1 MSTVEPL
8 VAQIEDAFAEVER
21 GLADPSLQNDQN
33 RLRELGRKHKRLSEA
48 HALTRRWRELRDAL
62 EDAKGLLAA
71 GEADPE
77 MREYLETEVSSS
89 EEALPGIEE
98 ELRAS
103 MLEPDPDDG
112 RDVIVEIRSGAGGDE
127 AAIFAGEIYHMLSQ
141 YATLHRFKTET
152 LDASPS
158 DAGGFKSITF
168 QVKGDGAYSL
178 LKWESGVHRV
188 QRVPATEAQGR
199 IHTSTASVAVL
210 PEAEEVEVQIDP
222 KDLKIDVYRATGPG
236 GQGVNTTDSAV
247 RITHLP
253 TGLVVA
259 CQDERSQIQNRERGM
274 RILRARLY
282 ERQVEERRQA
292 EDATRRSQIGSGD
305 RAEKIR
311 TYNFPQSRVTDHR
324 IKHTSHALDAI
335 LQGQLEE
342 FTEALRV
349 ADRGNRLA
357 ETG

>member
-1 MSTVEPL
+1 MEPL
-8 VAQIEDAFAEVER
+8 VVQIEDAYAEVER
-21 GLADPSLQNDQN
+21 GLSDPAAQHDQA
-33 RLRELGRKHKRLSEA
+33 RLRELGRRHKRLSEA
-48 HALTRRWRELRDAL
+48 HALARRWRELNDSLDEARTM
-62 EDAKGLLAA
+62 LAA

-77 MREYLETEVSSS
+77 MRAYLESEVATA
-89 EEALPGIEE
+89 EEALPPLEE
-98 ELRAS
+98 ELRAA

-112 RDVIVEIRSGAGGDE
+112 RDVIVEIRAGAGGDE
-127 AAIFAGEIYHMLSQ
+127 AALFAGDIYHMLSS
-141 YATLHRFKTET
+141 YAGLHGFKTET

-168 QVKGDGAYSL
+168 EVRGEGAYSL

-210 PEAEEVEVQIDP
+210 PEAEDVEVHIDP
-222 KDLKIDVYRATGPG
+222 KDLKIDVYRSTGPG

-247 RITHLP
+247 RMTHLP
-253 TGLVVA
+253 TGIVVA
-259 CQDERSQIQNRERGM
+259 CQDERSQIQNRERAL

-282 ERQVEERRQA
+282 ERQVEERRAA

-311 TYNFPQSRVTDHR
+311 TYNFPQNRVTDHR

-335 LQGQLEE
+335 LAGQLDE

-349 ADRGNRLA
+349 ADRGSQLA
-357 ETG
+357 EKG

>member
-1 MSTVEPL
+1 VEPL
-8 VAQIEDAFAEVER
+8 VVQIENAYAEVER
-21 GLADPSLQNDQN
+21 GLADPAAQSDQAK
-33 RLRELGRKHKRLSEA
+33 LRDLGRKHKRMSEA
-48 HALTRRWRELRDAL
+48 HALAVRWRELNDAL
-62 EDAKGLLAA
+62 VEARAMLAD

-77 MREYLETEVSSS
+77 MRAYLETEKTTA
-89 EEALPGIEE
+89 EEALPLLEE
-98 ELRAS
+98 ELRAA

-112 RDVIVEIRSGAGGDE
+112 RDVIVEIRAGAGGDE
-127 AAIFAGEIYHMLSQ
+127 AALFAGDIFHMLTT
-141 YATLHRFKTET
+141 YAGQHGFKYET

-158 DAGGFKSITF
+158 DAGGFKSVTF
-168 QVKGDGAYSL
+168 EVRGDGAYSL

-188 QRVPATEAQGR
+188 QRVPATETQGR

-210 PEAEEVEVQIDP
+210 PEAEEVEVHVDP
-222 KDLKIDVYRATGPG
+222 KDLKIDVYRSTGPG

-247 RITHLP
+247 RMTHLP

-259 CQDERSQIQNRERGM
+259 CQDERSQIQNRERAL

-282 ERQVEERRQA
+282 ERQVEERRAA

-311 TYNFPQSRVTDHR
+311 TYNFPQNRVTDHR
-324 IKHTSHALDAI
+324 IKHTSHALEAV
-335 LQGQLEE
+335 LAGQLDE

-357 ETG
+357 ERG

>member
-1 MSTVEPL
+1 VEPL
-8 VAQIEDAFAEVER
+8 VVQIENAYDEVER
-21 GLADPSLQNDQN
+21 GLSDPELQGD
-33 RLRELGRKHKRLSEA
+33 RVKLRELGRRHKRLSEA
-48 HALTRRWRELRDAL
+48 HALATRWRELHGSL
-62 EDAKGLLAA
+62 EEAQSMLAA
-71 GEADPE
+71 GETDPE
-77 MREYLETEVSSS
+77 MRAYLEGEVATA
-89 EEALPGIEE
+89 EEALPPLEE

-103 MLEPDPDDG
+103 MLEPDPDDD
-112 RDVIVEIRSGAGGDE
+112 RDVIVEIRAGAGGDE
-127 AAIFAGEIYHMLSQ
+127 AALFAGDIYHMLTS
-141 YATLHRFKTET
+141 YAEAHGYKHET

-168 QVKGDGAYSL
+168 EVRGEGAYSL

-210 PEAEEVEVQIDP
+210 PEAEDVEVHVDP
-222 KDLKIDVYRATGPG
+222 KDLKIDVYRSTGPG

-247 RITHLP
+247 RMTHLP
-253 TGLVVA
+253 TGIVVA
-259 CQDERSQIQNRERGM
+259 CQDERSQIQNRERAL
-274 RILRARLY
+274 RIMRARLY
-282 ERQVEERRQA
+282 ERQVEERRAA

-311 TYNFPQSRVTDHR
+311 TYNFPQTRVTDHR
-324 IKHTSHALDAI
+324 IKYTSHALDAV
-335 LQGQLEE
+335 LAGQLDD

-349 ADRGNRLA
+349 ADRGNRLG

>member
-1 MSTVEPL
+1 VEPL
-8 VAQIEDAFAEVER
+8 VAQIEDAYAEVER
-21 GLADPSLQNDQN
+21 GLSDPAAQGDQA
-33 RLRELGRKHKRLSEA
+33 RLRDLGRRHKRLSEA
-48 HALTRRWRELRDAL
+48 HALAVRWRELTDAL
-62 EDAKGLLAA
+62 EEARTMLGA

-77 MREYLETEVSSS
+77 MRAYLESEIATS
-89 EEALPGIEE
+89 EEALPPLEE

-112 RDVIVEIRSGAGGDE
+112 RDVIVELRAGAGGDE
-127 AAIFAGEIYHMLSQ
+127 AALFAGDIYNMLTS
-141 YATLHRFKTET
+141 YAALHGYKTEV

-168 QVKGDGAYSL
+168 EVRGEGAYSL

-210 PEAEEVEVQIDP
+210 PEAEDVEVHIDP
-222 KDLKIDVYRATGPG
+222 KDLKIDVYRSTGPG

-247 RITHLP
+247 RMTHLP
-253 TGLVVA
+253 SGIVVA
-259 CQDERSQIQNRERGM
+259 CQDERSQIQNRERAL

-282 ERQVEERRQA
+282 EHQVEERRAA

-311 TYNFPQSRVTDHR
+311 TYNYPQNRVTDHR
-324 IKHTSHALDAI
+324 IKHTSHALEAI
-335 LQGQLEE
+335 LAGHLDE

-349 ADRGNRLA
+349 ADRGSQLA
-357 ETG
+357 EKG